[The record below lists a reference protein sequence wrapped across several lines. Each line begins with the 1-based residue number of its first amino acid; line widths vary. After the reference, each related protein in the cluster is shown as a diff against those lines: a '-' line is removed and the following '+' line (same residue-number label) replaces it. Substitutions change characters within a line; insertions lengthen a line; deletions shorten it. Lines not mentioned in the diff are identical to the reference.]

1 MSPAQPDKL
10 AFSGYQLAALDA
22 SILPHLTNPANLN
35 SSQAPIRYVLDQL
48 IRRGGG
54 ADCLDRVV
62 DVLAKISHIFPE
74 MEDYESLYSK
84 HPAVRDILEDCCET
98 IIKFNIELMEVFN
111 KAGWRVM
118 FESSWGRFKKNTAD
132 MASTLERNSKLLSE
146 AKQTATMRM
155 THQNQELLE
164 RMTQKLEEI
173 PQRTAATDREDARD
187 AEQRLNQLRDVI
199 NKLAPAQYLDDQSD
213 FQRRLYRS
221 ETKAWLLT
229 DERFTA
235 WADLDDEGHK
245 VMDLNGCPGAGK
257 SILVSSAVHHLQE
270 LQATPGQTP
279 FSLAYFYFRHNTE
292 DRTTFKH
299 ALQALISQL
308 VTEESDGALLDHASQ
323 ALSAVHKPSQ
333 TQLADLASTAIQAKR
348 ICFVVLDGL
357 DECNDNDQ
365 SELVCWLK
373 DQTTKGGDAPLTLR
387 ILLSGRREG
396 RLDREIS
403 QLPSVLSVSVD
414 KSARHHAGIRQYVE
428 AKARHI
434 RNTFGVGDRV
444 ERSIT
449 ERVVPHA
456 KGMFL
461 FAFVMVEYLSGLDCA
476 HDLEEELQS
485 LDFPEG
491 LDQAYERVARNVVP
505 SDHELATSQGLK
517 NVPSKGRRD
526 RAKNLLSW
534 ISCAVRPLYWR
545 EAQARF
551 MINPHAGPER
561 LARKSMFAHSPKRLC
576 GCLVDLTT
584 VTSDGPKEAVQIV
597 HRTASEYL
605 ERSRRIPSAGQ
616 QHVDMLTFCCQ
627 YLKSPAFSAPV
638 PQTIREEHA
647 TTGYYAFQE
656 YAAAYWHDHVMLL
669 RQHAANLPPETVRP
683 ALDALSGFLTASFR
697 AAQDGQD
704 RTALHGLGPD
714 SNLLDNVAGLNP
726 EPSERNKLFLV
737 QSWVSLT
744 REAIEAAR
752 RGTRHLQDADLEK
765 FYGPERFKCP
775 RPWCDFFHLGFR
787 KQSELEQH
795 IDAHTRPFRCNV
807 EGCEVSSLGFESKP
821 TLDRHNERF
830 HKPRSEDERFPK
842 AVSSKGGHR
851 AELARAIKEGN
862 LIKVKELIGPQNLKV
877 VFREDIHGE
886 PMTAFT
892 PLIHAIRC
900 GQFKI
905 CKYLLESGA
914 KVIYHQGRATDMTPL
929 REAIRASDT
938 ALLDLLLNHIP
949 EMEEPAPNH
958 ETLDTIASFLAR
970 GLELALALGNEGPAL
985 SLLKKFKLDFFSRS
999 PGSARVCFY
1008 HIIRFYNMSH
1018 LFPLLQQHIPLSFA
1032 RGNIVDGRSIL
1043 SFAAEYDHP
1052 EIITSIIAEG
1062 DWDINER
1069 CPQWRTPLS
1078 YAAEKGNLATL
1089 RVILQVEGVELGA
1102 SCIKRRSPHYYAASE
1117 GHLECLQTLYIATSS
1132 GIYGSDIFCQELRHY
1147 ATNAGK
1153 ESLEALSEIL
1163 LTLAEWA
1170 GHSGKTMHHH
1180 AVINGRPECLK
1191 VLFDIFPTG
1200 STEMHTDGNTLYLH
1214 AVINGR
1220 PECLKTLSDVF
1231 PTGIEQID
1239 ADGNTLYHHAVINGR
1254 PGCLKALFEIFPTG
1268 IEQINA
1274 DGNTLYHHAVING
1287 RPECL
1292 KALFEIFPTG
1302 LEWMDAGG
1310 NTPYHIAAAKGD
1322 LESLKALLEI
1332 LPTGDRLKDQNGKS
1346 PLFIAVENLKLDC
1359 VRCLLALPE
1368 GDVEATCIDDTGNS
1382 ALSSLDSRSIRPR
1395 EVAAVAEI
1403 ARLLLE
1409 RMPSLLDLSDRDGW
1423 CPMHNF
1429 VSIQN
1434 FEPEA
1439 LNWVTRLAHTANPNR
1454 TTFTSRGD
1462 VPRGVTA
1469 LEIAIHRL
1477 SRVTSTHQKVMLGI
1491 VEAIIHTGN
1500 FEFSA
1505 FDRERRRSLLLGIP
1519 FWQPRPTNLTLLVS
1533 LFHHGFRPFLA
1544 DVFALDSLLVP
1555 WLLMAVDN
1563 LLTKTYLEEAECL
1576 EMVELATCTG
1586 RDDAIARKA
1595 YLFERHRA
1603 LGFALQKAIN
1613 GDDSTQPN
1621 PNLFPSCQGEDIAK
1635 VRGYIPVLY

>member
-1 MSPAQPDKL
+1 MASSGGPRPATTPPPQPATPSPKQRHNPRLEK
-10 AFSGYQLAALDA
+10 ALDELKRTLNKEQRAEFAKCSKQDAENAIKSIQDILGKQRRLQNLARFDKILRMLGHLAIITGDVA
-22 SILPHLTNPANLN
+22 SAAG
-35 SSQAPIRYVLDQL
+35 QAGFFWAPIRHVLDQL
-48 IRRGGG
+48 IQRGGG

-62 DVLAKISHIFPE
+62 DMLARISQIFPE

-84 HPAVRDILEDCCET
+84 HPAMRDILEDCCET
-98 IIKFNIELMEVFN
+98 IIKFNVELLEVFN

-118 FESSWGRFKKNTAD
+118 FESSWRRFKRNTAD

-164 RMTQKLEEI
+164 RMDQKLEDMS
-173 PQRTAATDREDARD
+173 QRTAATDRQDARD

-213 FQRRLYRS
+213 FQRRLYRP

-229 DERFTA
+229 DERFAA
-235 WADLDDEGHK
+235 WTNLDDDGHK

-257 SILVSSAVHHLQE
+257 SILVSSAVQHLQE

-308 VTEESDGALLDHASQ
+308 VTEESDGALLDHAAQ
-323 ALSAVHKPSQ
+323 VLSAVHKPSQ
-333 TQLADLASTAIQAKR
+333 AQLADLATTAIQAKR

-357 DECNDNDQ
+357 DECNDDDQ
-365 SELVCWLK
+365 PELVGWLK

-414 KSARHHAGIRQYVE
+414 ESARHHAGIRQYVE

-561 LARKSMFAHSPKRLC
+561 LGYKRMFAKSPKRLC

-605 ERSRRIPSAGQ
+605 ERSGRIPSAGQ
-616 QHVDMLTFCCQ
+616 QHADMLTFCCQ

-638 PQTIREEHA
+638 PQTVREEHA
-647 TTGYYAFQE
+647 MTGYYAFQE
-656 YAAAYWHDHVMLL
+656 YAASYWHDHVMLL

-683 ALDALSGFLTASFR
+683 ALDALSGFLNASFR
-697 AAQDGQD
+697 ATQDGQD

-714 SNLLDNVAGLNP
+714 SNLLDNAAGLNP

-744 REAIEAAR
+744 REAIKAAR
-752 RGTRHLQDADLEK
+752 RGTRHLQDVDLEK

-830 HKPRSEDERFPK
+830 HKPRSDDERFPR
-842 AVSSKGGHR
+842 AVSSKGGHH
-851 AELARAIKEGN
+851 AELFRAIKEGN
-862 LIKVKELIGPQNLKV
+862 LINVKELMVPQNRKWL
-877 VFREDIHGE
+877 FREDIHGN
-886 PMTAFT
+886 PSTAVT

-914 KVIYHQGRATDMTPL
+914 KVMYHRSISTDITPL

-938 ALLDLLLNHIP
+938 ALLDLLLNHVP
-949 EMEEPAPNH
+949 ELEESAPNH
-958 ETLDTIASFLAR
+958 NTDAIANFLVD
-970 GLELALALGNEGPAL
+970 GLALALTLGNEGPAR
-985 SLLKKFKLDFFSRS
+985 SLLKKFKFNFFSRS
-999 PGSARVCFY
+999 PGYATHSFY
-1008 HIIRFYNMSH
+1008 DIIRSYNMSH
-1018 LFPLLQQHIPLSFA
+1018 LFPLLQEHIPSSFA
-1032 RGNIVDGRSIL
+1032 RGSVRDGRSIL
-1043 SFAAEYDHP
+1043 SFAAEYGHP

-1062 DWDINER
+1062 GWDINEK
-1069 CPQWRTPLS
+1069 CTQGRTPLS
-1078 YAAEKGNLATL
+1078 YVAEKGSLAAL
-1089 RVILQVEGVELGA
+1089 RVILQVDGVELGA
-1102 SCIKRRSPHYYAASE
+1102 SCKKRRTPHYYAASK
-1117 GHLECLQTLYIATSS
+1117 GHLECLQTLCMATSS
-1132 GIYGSDIFCQELRHY
+1132 GIHGSNISCQELRHY
-1147 ATNAGK
+1147 ATNEGK
-1153 ESLEALSEIL
+1153 ESLKALSEIL
-1163 LTLAEWA
+1163 PTLAEWA
-1170 GHSGKTMHHH
+1170 GHNGKTMHHN
-1180 AVINGRPECLK
+1180 AVINGRPEYLK
-1191 VLFDIFPTG
+1191 IL
-1200 STEMHTDGNTLYLH
+1200 L
-1214 AVINGR
+1214 
-1220 PECLKTLSDVF
+1220 DVF
-1231 PTGIEQID
+1231 PAGIEERD
-1239 ADGNTLYHHAVINGR
+1239 T
-1254 PGCLKALFEIFPTG
+1254 
-1268 IEQINA
+1268 

-1292 KALFEIFPTG
+1292 KTLFDIFPTG
-1302 LEWMDAGG
+1302 IEERDTDGDTL
-1310 NTPYHIAAAKGD
+1310 YHIAAAKGD
-1322 LESLKALLEI
+1322 FESLKALLEI
-1332 LPTGDRLKDQNGKS
+1332 LPTGDRLKDQNGKT
-1346 PLFIAVENLKLDC
+1346 PLFIAVENLKPDC

-1382 ALSSLDSRSIRPR
+1382 ALNSLASQHALPHEID
-1395 EVAAVAEI
+1395 AVAEI

-1409 RMPSLLDLSDRDGW
+1409 RMPNLLDLPDRDGW

-1429 VSIQN
+1429 VSIQD

-1439 LNWVTRLAHTANPNR
+1439 LDWLTPLARTANPNR
-1454 TTFTSRGD
+1454 TTLTRRDD
-1462 VPRGVTA
+1462 VPRGLTA
-1469 LEIAIHRL
+1469 LEIALRCETPA
-1477 SRVTSTHQKVMLGI
+1477 TSTREIFLLGI
-1491 VEAIIHTGN
+1491 AEAIVNTGN
-1500 FEFSA
+1500 FDFSA
-1505 FDRERRRSLLLGIP
+1505 LDRERRRSLLITA
-1519 FWQPRPTNLTLLVS
+1519 WQLESKNITLPVS

-1544 DVFALDSLLVP
+1544 DVLVLGNLLVP
-1555 WLLMAVDN
+1555 WLLNAVDN

-1576 EMVELATCTG
+1576 EMVELAARTG
-1586 RDDAIARKA
+1586 RHDAIARKA
-1595 YLFERHRA
+1595 YLFGRHRA

-1621 PNLFPSCQGEDIAK
+1621 PDFFPSCHD
-1635 VRGYIPVLY
+1635 